1 MEHYNSTK
9 AAEDYHRVFTKDDD
23 NPELKRKAIQR
34 YVKFTS
40 KLKQGG
46 HVLDAGCGT
55 GIFVPYFVKNG
66 FTVTGVDSSS
76 SMIELASE
84 NNPLAEFK
92 VMDIRH
98 LNFPSN
104 YFDGIW
110 NVATLLHMGESD
122 VKLALQE
129 SRRVL
134 KDNGTLYI
142 ATRTKDTSI
151 SIIEE
156 SREGGEIMVNYYSVS
171 KLDGLLKASG
181 FETIEIKVEPDDY
194 SRPFDCVFFLVKL
207 ST

>member
-1 MEHYNSTK
+1 M
-9 AAEDYHRVFTKDDD
+9 
-23 NPELKRKAIQR
+23 
-34 YVKFTS
+34 
-40 KLKQGG
+40 
-46 HVLDAGCGT
+46 
-55 GIFVPYFVKNG
+55 PYFVKNG

-76 SMIELASE
+76 SMIELASK

-92 VMDIRH
+92 VMDIRL

-156 SREGGEIMVNYYSVS
+156 STEGGEIMVNYYSVS